1 MSVGFVGMGNMGQ
14 MLVTALVRAGAL
26 PPEEAVISNRSPE
39 KRRRVA
45 EALPGVQQAFGNG
58 DLARRCRTIF
68 LCVKP
73 GETRA
78 VLNDMGPYIT
88 DGHLLVLIN
97 NTISIAMLEER
108 TAARIAK
115 VIPSVVQTV
124 GKGASLLMFG
134 ERCTHEDKALL
145 VRLMSAISQ
154 PHLIAESQARIASD
168 LTSCGPAFISYAFR
182 ALSEAARRA
191 APGLSRAEADAMI
204 RETAKATCELM
215 ERTGYTFDDIIARV
229 STPGG
234 VTADGI
240 KVMDELFH
248 GLWEQVLETT
258 VAREDGKRAKVQL

>member
-26 PPEEAVISNRSPE
+26 QPEEAVISNRSPE
-39 KRRRVA
+39 KCDRTARH
-45 EALPGVQQAFGNG
+45 LPGVQKAVNNG

-73 GETRA
+73 GETKA
-78 VLNDMGPYIT
+78 VLDEMRPYIT
-88 DGHLLVLIN
+88 GEHLLVLIN
-97 NTISIAMLEER
+97 NTITIAMLEGR
-108 TAARIAK
+108 TPARVAK
-115 VIPSVVQTV
+115 VIPSVVQTA

-134 ERCTHEDKALL
+134 SRCTHEDKAAL
-145 VRLMSAISQ
+145 VRLMGKISQ
-154 PHLIAESQARIASD
+154 PHLIAESEARIASD
-168 LTSCGPAFISYAFR
+168 LTSCGPAFISYALR
-182 ALSEAARRA
+182 ALADAARRC
-191 APGLSRAEADAMI
+191 APGLGRAEADAMI

-215 ERTGYTFDDIIARV
+215 EQTGYTFDDIIARV

-258 VAREDGKRAKVQL
+258 VVKEDAKRARVEL